1 MKRLLASLALLLRGS
16 IAAQE
21 SVPASDLM
29 TQGERLAAQVCA
41 TCHALPKPSELDQSS
56 WRNGALPMMRRRLGL
71 DHFSRDD
78 PEQRAVLDD
87 FEIISR
93 YYIASAP
100 ERIVETNLPPI
111 LAGLPGF
118 TVVRSNYRPTNQ
130 MVSLLHIDAASRRI
144 LAGNQETKTLD
155 VLDSE
160 GRMRSSLPVES
171 PPIHFV
177 RDGDDL
183 YVTLIWNLSPHEE
196 RKGRVLKMRLVEDRL
211 THVTEVLSGLAR
223 PVHTSIADLQGF
235 GIKSLI
241 VSGFGF
247 LTGNLASWSPRPD
260 RSWTQT
266 VMYDQPGALKTD
278 VRDWTGDGR
287 PDVLA
292 MVAQG
297 REGLLLY
304 RNTGEGRF
312 AEERMAEQ
320 SPTWGSSGFDVADF
334 DGDGR
339 PDLITANGDTGE
351 FASCN
356 RPYHGVRILLNR
368 PGPRGPRFEQAFHFP
383 LHGAYAVRAIDYD
396 GDGDLDIAAT
406 SFFPDYRARMEES
419 FVLLENEGGMKF
431 TARTF
436 EHVPSGRWIN
446 MDAGDIDGDGDIDI
460 VLGAGDWVAFPVLKD
475 LAARWKADPLSL
487 LILRNDRKKTA
498 P

>member
-1 MKRLLASLALLLRGS
+1 MKRLFATLLFVLRCSLT
-16 IAAQE
+16 AQE
-21 SVPASDLM
+21 SAPASDLM
-29 TQGERLAAQVCA
+29 IQGERLAAQICA
-41 TCHALPKPSELDQSS
+41 TCHVLPKPSELDRAT
-56 WRNGALPMMRRRLGL
+56 WRNGAMPMMFRRIGL
-71 DHFSRDD
+71 TNLVRDD

-93 YYIASAP
+93 YYAAAAP
-100 ERIVETNLPPI
+100 EHIIETNLPPI
-111 LAGLPGF
+111 ISGLPGF
-118 TVVRSNYRPTNQ
+118 TAIRTAYRPTNQ
-130 MVSLLHIDAASRRI
+130 MVTLLHIDSASRRI
-144 LAGNQETKTLD
+144 IAGNQETKTLD

-160 GRMRSSLPVES
+160 GRMLSSLPVES
-171 PPIHFV
+171 PPIHAV
-177 RDGDDL
+177 RDGDDW

-196 RKGRVLKMRLVEDRL
+196 RKGRVLKMRLVDDCF
-211 THVTEVLSGLAR
+211 TNVTEVLSGLPR
-223 PVHTSIADLQGF
+223 PVHTSVADLEGS
-235 GIKSLI
+235 GMKSLL

-247 LTGNLASWSPRPD
+247 LTGNLSCWS
-260 RSWTQT
+260 RSPGGRWSEN
-266 VMYDQPGALKTD
+266 VMLDQPGTLKTD

-304 RNTGEGRF
+304 RNAGEGRF
-312 AEERMAEQ
+312 VEERISEQ
-320 SPTWGSSGFDVADF
+320 SPTWGSAGFDVADF
-334 DGDGR
+334 NGDGR
-339 PDLITANGDTGE
+339 PDLITVNGDAGE
-351 FASCN
+351 FTSCN
-356 RPYHGVRILLNR
+356 RPYHGIRILLNR
-368 PGPRGPRFEQAFHFP
+368 PGPRFEQVFHFP

-436 EHVPSGRWIN
+436 ERIPSGRWIN

-487 LILRNDRKKTA
+487 LILRNDRKK
-498 P
+498 PGP